1 MCVKAIEN
9 RPYIWLD
16 SNWRVEN
23 ETAYMCIVANNYCE
37 RLFWTVSP
45 QLAEQYNNVHVRL
58 VKLAELMWYIQC
70 MLSHP
75 ELKVDTYDRLG
86 DGPRE
91 TVSWN
96 DDYLDEDSGSE
107 EDELMTGVVADDPN
121 KFDVLCDGVL
131 NTTALLHE
139 SLKDFLEVKDML
151 LQHFL
156 PPSVLLSLSTTSSK
170 LFRR

>member
-1 MCVKAIEN
+1 
-9 RPYIWLD
+9 
-16 SNWRVEN
+16 
-23 ETAYMCIVANNYCE
+23 
-37 RLFWTVSP
+37 
-45 QLAEQYNNVHVRL
+45 
-58 VKLAELMWYIQC
+58 

-75 ELKVDTYDRLG
+75 ELKVDIYDRLG
-86 DGPRE
+86 DGPSE